1 MRRVLRALL
10 CALPLLAAGCGDASG
25 PSDPDL
31 TTVTFASSLGVDIST
46 MTRVGD
52 GVYIKDLTVGSGAD
66 VVANRVLGV
75 RYRGYLTNGS
85 EFENNYSAP
94 SPFGFVLGQRRVIA
108 GWEQGIPGMKV
119 GGKRLLVIP
128 PSLAYGTQAN
138 GPIPAN
144 SVLVFQVEVVSQSN

>member
-10 CALPLLAAGCGDASG
+10 CALPLLAAGCSDASG

-31 TTVTFASSLGVDIST
+31 TQVTFAPGLNVDIST

-52 GVYIKDLTVGSGAD
+52 GVYIKDMVVGNGA
-66 VVANRVLGV
+66 VVATGKVLGT
-75 RYRGYLTNGS
+75 RYRGYLTDGT
-85 EFENNYSAP
+85 EFENNYSGDP
-94 SPFGFVLGQRRVIA
+94 YPLVLGQRRVIA

-128 PSLAYGTQAN
+128 PSLGYGSQGR
-138 GPIPAN
+138 GPIPPNA
-144 SVLVFQVEVVSQSN
+144 VLVFQVEVVSQSN

>member
-1 MRRVLRALL
+1 MRRLFRALL

-31 TTVTFASSLGVDIST
+31 STVTFAAGLGVDIST

-52 GVYIKDLTVGSGAD
+52 GVYIKDLKVGEDSL
-66 VVANRVLGV
+66 VAANKVINV
-75 RYRGYLTNGS
+75 RYQGWLPDGTRFDHNL
-85 EFENNYSAP
+85 AP
-94 SPFGFVLGQRRVIA
+94 RALFPLVLGQRRVIA
-108 GWEQGIPGMKV
+108 GWEQGIPGMRV

-128 PSLAYGTQAN
+128 PSLGYGTQAN

-144 SVLVFQVEVVSQSN
+144 SVLVFEVEVVSQS